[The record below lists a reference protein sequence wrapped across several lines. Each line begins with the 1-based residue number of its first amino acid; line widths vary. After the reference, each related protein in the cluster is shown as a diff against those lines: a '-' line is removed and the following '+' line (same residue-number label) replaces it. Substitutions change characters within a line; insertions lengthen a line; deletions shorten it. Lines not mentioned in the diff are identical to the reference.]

1 MSVFI
6 HNKHSFF
13 WLVTPLNFM
22 SNVVKEV
29 QAAFAEGGV
38 LALAIEGFQER
49 EVQTSMASSVAQAIE
64 NKEQL
69 IVEAQTGT
77 GKTFAYLIGAVICG
91 AKTIVST
98 GTKALQEQLFYKDLP
113 LVKKAVGKPLKVA
126 LLKGRSN
133 YLCIDRFK
141 RQRRQGATGN
151 EQIEHDL
158 IQIKRWSTHTLG
170 GDLGDVPGLAEG

>member
-1 MSVFI
+1 MRDSARV
-6 HNKHSFF
+6 S
-13 WLVTPLNFM
+13 T
-22 SNVVKEV
+22 
-29 QAAFAEGGV
+29 AA
-38 LALAIEGFQER
+38 I
-49 EVQTSMASSVAQAIE
+49 
-64 NKEQL
+64 
-69 IVEAQTGT
+69 
-77 GKTFAYLIGAVICG
+77 ICG

-141 RQRRQGATGN
+141 RQLRQGATGN

-158 IQIKRWSTHTLG
+158 
-170 GDLGDVPGLAEG
+170 